1 MKLNTLLIL
10 FTLVSPVV
18 LAEPHDPFR
27 DTDDSVVVEQ
37 QEKTQSEISGIEKSG
52 CLVNSDNCQEAEA
65 VD

>member
-1 MKLNTLLIL
+1 MKLNTLLIIC
-10 FTLVSPVV
+10 TLVSPVS

-37 QEKTQSEISGIEKSG
+37 QETTQSEISERENSG
-52 CLVNSDNCQEAEA
+52 CLINSDSCQEAEA